1 MPSASLC
8 LGVSA
13 SDVLMAPTELY
24 GAGRRSMRPTPVLCT
39 KSGVVQ
45 AGKRLIH
52 TFPNADD
59 CFLFSLEKT

>member
-1 MPSASLC
+1 MPSASLF
-8 LGVSA
+8 LDEPA

-24 GAGRRSMRPTPVLCT
+24 GPGRRCVRPTPVLRT
-39 KSGVVQ
+39 EPGMVRSAKP
-45 AGKRLIH
+45 LIH